1 MPKIQM
7 VTGIIKN
14 CSVEKLEDVEL
25 IEGII
30 GQAAKL
36 MDLTLLKTV
45 SHKFTPRG
53 LTSVALLA
61 ESHIAVHTYP
71 EEGAIFLDV
80 MSCGKRDAKMVG
92 INRIKPT
99 APKAKGLS
107 VKSRICQGMAQT
119 STWLAIQAK
128 AIPIQKMAN

>member
-7 VTGIIKN
+7 VTGIIRN
-14 CSVEKLEDVEL
+14 CSVEKLEDVKL

-30 GQAAKL
+30 EQAAKF
-36 MDLTLLKTV
+36 MDLTVLKTI

-80 MSCGKRDAKMVG
+80 MSCGQRDAKMVFDIMEEG
-92 INRIKPT
+92 LDGEAEIVLDNVNVIG
-99 APKAKGLS
+99 KG
-107 VKSRICQGMAQT
+107 R
-119 STWLAIQAK
+119 
-128 AIPIQKMAN
+128 